1 MWKYLPCFS
10 CQNILMPQAGRFGKQ
25 HKKYSIGL
33 LCHRTSF
40 RIQQFRMRVDHPG
53 SKLGRRK
60 SKWSYPIM
68 YYSNSSL
75 IIRRYYWNLLWFSL
89 LISASKC
96 ELTSLSLLMICLP
109 VNCDIAEFF
118 FLFHFMN
125 DINVSQKYVPPNT
138 FPKQNI
144 LEMKNRDIRDIET
157 W

>member
-118 FLFHFMN
+118 FCFISWMTLMFHRSMCHRTHF
-125 DINVSQKYVPPNT
+125 PNKIFWRWKT
-138 FPKQNI
+138 AI
-144 LEMKNRDIRDIET
+144 LEI
-157 W
+157 